1 MPGRGTRSPQVGLL
15 LAQSARGSSSTL
27 SAAAPLREHPDRQL
41 GPPPLQGMDK
51 GGLLPWEG
59 KGTGQHP
66 QQRKPGVVPT
76 CGAQG
81 RWEAV
86 QCPPRQLWA
95 SCCAG
100 HSHCVFV
107 WLQFAINMPQCPH
120 GCTSCLPA
128 QEPGAAPGSPC
139 PLPSSVRAGP
149 SAHAASTLAHL
160 ERAKARPLL
169 TCGPLATLART
180 PV

>member
-1 MPGRGTRSPQVGLL
+1 MGLL

-86 QCPPRQLWA
+86 QCPPLAALGIMLRRALTLRVRVA
-95 SCCAG
+95 AVCHKYATVSA
-100 HSHCVFV
+100 
-107 WLQFAINMPQCPH
+107 WLH
-120 GCTSCLPA
+120 LLP
-128 QEPGAAPGSPC
+128 
-139 PLPSSVRAGP
+139 PSSGTWCCP
-149 SAHAASTLAHL
+149 WLSL
-160 ERAKARPLL
+160 
-169 TCGPLATLART
+169 PLALLCPSWAFCPCCVNPCSPGESEGQASPDLRPSGNTG
-180 PV
+180 